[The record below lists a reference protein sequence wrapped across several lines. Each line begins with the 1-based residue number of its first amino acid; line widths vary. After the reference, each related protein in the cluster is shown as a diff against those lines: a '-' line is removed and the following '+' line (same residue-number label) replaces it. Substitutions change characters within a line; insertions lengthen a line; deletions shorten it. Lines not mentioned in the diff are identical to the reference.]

1 MEVIRKV
8 LERVRRLLAPLTPHP
23 SPFTYLISITLLL
36 AALLAV
42 FYGLLQLDVPLARFL
57 RSVHVAWLDELNR
70 VGNRLGSGI
79 VLVAISGTLLA
90 LGLARHSLTLRQAGW
105 HALLAHAAAG
115 LTVQVLKHLIGR
127 PRPRLLH
134 AGGFQFGPLWGP
146 SLETGLD
153 SFPSGHTAA
162 SVAVAVALARRF
174 PAAAPL
180 FYAAAGFVATTR
192 IIAGSHFP
200 TDVLAGVTIGLLAG
214 QLVSRPLAEWRSS
227 IWRAV
232 RNSAVTGV
240 VLLALF
246 RVLTQ
251 SPPPESWLETSVVAA
266 GFLLVAAGVFSRVW
280 NSLRPT
286 PHASRLTLYG
296 SQVLIGVGVGLT
308 TGFLLV
314 AFLAAMIGVAVRLV
328 CLGTRA
334 VRPLSL
340 ELLYAGGVVVTVLA
354 IRGARGVL
362 PL

>member
-1 MEVIRKV
+1 MTSD
-8 LERVRRLLAPLTPHP
+8 ASPLTPHS
-23 SPFTYLISITLLL
+23 SPFTHLVSIALLL
-36 AALLAV
+36 AALVGV

-57 RSVHVAWLDELNR
+57 RSVHVARLDALNG

-90 LGLARHSLTLRQAGW
+90 LGLARRSPTLRQAGW
-105 HALLAHAAAG
+105 HSLLAHAAAG

-162 SVAVAVALARRF
+162 SVAVAVVLARHF

-214 QLVSRPLAEWRSS
+214 QLVSRPLAEWRRSL
-227 IWRAV
+227 WRAV
-232 RNSAVTGV
+232 RTSALIGV

-246 RVLTQ
+246 RVVMQ
-251 SPPPESWLETSVVAA
+251 GPVSEGWLETGLMGA
-266 GFLLVAAGVFSRVW
+266 GFIMVAAGVFSRLW
-280 NSLRPT
+280 NSLSPT
-286 PHASRLTLYG
+286 PHACRLTPDD
-296 SQVLIGVGVGLT
+296 SHVLIGIGIGLT
-308 TGFLLV
+308 TGSVLV
-314 AFLAAMIGVAVRLV
+314 SMLAAMIGVAVRLV
-328 CLGTRA
+328 PSGTRA

-340 ELLYAGGVVVTVLA
+340 ELLYAGGIVLTVVA